1 MKKQTT
7 GKKPKIRHLSDSAA
21 ILDFGGQ
28 AISLSTSPRSSL
40 DSYIFDMAA
49 DGGGNWEQTYQTV
62 RGYKIVPYGIN
73 NDFPVMIRDIM
84 ARNNLAPGVL
94 HRKQNLLTGQGAFLY
109 ENTFDGGK
117 ITRRWIDDPNIS
129 AWLRSWDYDRFID
142 QAATDYLHT
151 GGFFAIHPLER
162 GYRLPGHDRRIAR
175 LEFVSA
181 KDARLEWTDSRNIDD
196 VRHILVGDFETA
208 CVNSGL
214 RSYPVFDPTDPGRY
228 PISASY
234 NYTYAF
240 GRNFYATP
248 GFMGAIRWIL
258 RGSDIPMIFR
268 HVTENGLNLAYHV
281 HSPQGY
287 WDRIEEKLREKYPE
301 EQPEE
306 IEARYKQAKK
316 KILDALTETLSGKQN
331 AGKFFES
338 IDSYDDDNNLIT
350 WKIEPVDQKIK
361 DFVEAQLKISEASSS
376 AITSG
381 MALHPSLTNIM
392 VNGKLASGSEMLYAL
407 KVFLHF
413 DTRIPE
419 RVILGP
425 INQAI
430 AYNFPGTR
438 YQLGFYHAVV
448 MSEEGISESERMK
461 NN

>member
-1 MKKQTT
+1 MKQT
-7 GKKPKIRHLSDSAA
+7 KRKPAKIREISDSAV
-21 ILDFGGQ
+21 IIDLGGNVM
-28 AISLSTSPRSSL
+28 SLSTSPRSSL
-40 DSYIFDMAA
+40 DSFIFDMATN
-49 DGGGNWEQTYQTV
+49 GGGNWEQTYQTV
-62 RGYKIVPYGIN
+62 RGRKIVPYGIN
-73 NDFPVMIRDIM
+73 NDFPVMIRDM
-84 ARNNLAPGVL
+84 MSRNNLAPGIL
-94 HRKQNLLTGQGAFLY
+94 GRKQNLLTGQGAFLY
-109 ENTFDGGK
+109 ENVFSGEK
-117 ITRRWIDDPNIS
+117 IERRWIDDPNIY

-142 QAATDYLHT
+142 QATTDYLHT

-162 GYRLPGHDRRIAR
+162 GYQLGRERRIAR

-181 KDARLEWTDSRNIDD
+181 KDARLEWPDTRNIDD
-196 VRHILVGDFETA
+196 VRHILIGDFETA
-208 CVNSGL
+208 CVNSGI
-214 RSYPVFDPTDPGRY
+214 RTYNVFDPADPGRY

-234 NYTYAF
+234 NYTYTF

-248 GFMGAIRWIL
+248 GFMGAVRWIL
-258 RGSDIPMIFR
+258 RGSDIPMIFQ

-287 WDRIEEKLREKYPE
+287 WDSMEEKLKAKYPD

-306 IEARYKQAKK
+306 IDARYKKAKK
-316 KILDALTETLSGKQN
+316 QILDNLTETLSGKQN

-338 IDSYDDDNNLIT
+338 IDSYDDDGNLIC

-361 DFVEAQLKISEASSS
+361 DFVEAQLKIGEAANS

-407 KVFLHF
+407 KIFLHS

-430 AYNFPGTR
+430 AYNFKSK
-438 YQLGFYHAVV
+438 YQLGFYHDVV
-448 MSEEGISESERMK
+448 MSEAGISESDRMK

>member
-1 MKKQTT
+1 MKQQKR
-7 GKKPKIRHLSDSAA
+7 KPSKLREISDTAA
-21 ILDFGGQ
+21 LIDLGGNVV
-28 AISLSTSPRSSL
+28 SLSTSPRSGL
-40 DSYIFDMAA
+40 DSYLFDMAA
-49 DGGGNWEQTYQTV
+49 DGAGNWEQTYQTV
-62 RGYKIVPYGIN
+62 QGFKIVPYGIG

-84 ARNNLAPGVL
+84 SRNNLAPGVL
-94 HRKQNLLTGQGAFLY
+94 GRKQNLLTGQGAFLY
-109 ENTFDGGK
+109 ENVFSGGK
-117 ITRRWIDDPNIS
+117 IERHWIDDAEIY
-129 AWLRSWDYDRFID
+129 AWLRSWDYERFID
-142 QAATDYLHT
+142 QATTDYLHT
-151 GGFFAIHPLER
+151 GGYFSLYPLQR
-162 GYRLPGHDRRIAR
+162 GHRLPGGERKIAR

-181 KDARLEWTDSRNIDD
+181 KDARLEWTDTRNIED

-208 CVNSGL
+208 CINSGI
-214 RSYPVFDPTDPGRY
+214 RSYNVFDPTDPGRY

-258 RGSDIPMIFR
+258 RGSDIPAIFR
-268 HVTENGLNLAYHV
+268 FVTENGLNLAYHV
-281 HSPQGY
+281 HTPQNY
-287 WDRIEEKLREKYPE
+287 WDDLKNKIKDKYPDD
-301 EQPEE
+301 QPLE
-306 IEARYKQAKK
+306 IEARYKKAKK
-316 KILDALTETLSGKQN
+316 QILDNLTETLSGKQN

-338 IDSYDDDNNLIT
+338 IDFYDEDGNLCS
-350 WKIEPVDQKIK
+350 WKIEPIDQKIK
-361 DFVEAQLKISEASSS
+361 DFVEAQLKISDAANS

-430 AYNFPGTR
+430 TYNFPDKK
-438 YQLGFYHAVV
+438 YQLGFYHSVV
-448 MSEEGISESERMK
+448 MSEEGVTESQRMK

>member
-1 MKKQTT
+1 MKKNEKR
-7 GKKPKIRHLSDSAA
+7 KKPQIREISESAV
-21 ILDFGGQ
+21 ILDFGGSVV
-28 AISLSTSPRSSL
+28 SLSTSPHSGL
-40 DSYIFDMAA
+40 DSYIFDIAA
-49 DGGGNWEQTYQTV
+49 DSGRNWEQTYQTV
-62 RGYKIVPYGIN
+62 CGHKIVPYGAN
-73 NDFPVMIRDIM
+73 NDFPVMIRDMM

-94 HRKQNLLTGQGAFLY
+94 HRKQNLLIGQGAFLY
-109 ENTFDGGK
+109 ENNFDGGK
-117 ITRRWIDDPNIS
+117 IERHWVDNPAIYQ
-129 AWLRSWDYDRFID
+129 WLKSWNYEQFVD
-142 QAATDYLHT
+142 QATTDYLHT

-162 GYRLPGHDRRIAR
+162 GARLSGRGRKIAC
-175 LEFVSA
+175 LEFVNA
-181 KDARLEWTDSRNIDD
+181 KDARLEWTDSRNIED
-196 VRHILVGDFETA
+196 VRHILIGDFENG
-208 CVNSGL
+208 CVNSGI
-214 RSYPVFDPTDPGRY
+214 RSYPIFDPADPGRY

-258 RGSDIPMIFR
+258 RGSDIPTIFR

-281 HSPQGY
+281 HSPQAY
-287 WDRIEEKLREKYPE
+287 WDRLEEKLREKYPE
-301 EQPEE
+301 EQPNE
-306 IEARYKQAKK
+306 IAVRYKKAKT
-316 KILDALTETLSGKQN
+316 KILDSLTETLSGKQN
-331 AGKFFES
+331 AGKFFET
-338 IDSYDDDNNLIT
+338 IDSYDDDGNLIS

-361 DFVEAQLKISEASSS
+361 DFVEAQLKISEAASS

-430 AYNFPGTR
+430 AYNFPGVKC
-438 YQLGFYHAVV
+438 QLGFYHSVV
-448 MSEEGISESERMK
+448 MSEEGVTASARMK

>member
-1 MKKQTT
+1 
-7 GKKPKIRHLSDSAA
+7 
-21 ILDFGGQ
+21 
-28 AISLSTSPRSSL
+28 
-40 DSYIFDMAA
+40 
-49 DGGGNWEQTYQTV
+49 
-62 RGYKIVPYGIN
+62 
-73 NDFPVMIRDIM
+73 
-84 ARNNLAPGVL
+84 
-94 HRKQNLLTGQGAFLY
+94 
-109 ENTFDGGK
+109 
-117 ITRRWIDDPNIS
+117 
-129 AWLRSWDYDRFID
+129 
-142 QAATDYLHT
+142 
-151 GGFFAIHPLER
+151 
-162 GYRLPGHDRRIAR
+162 
-175 LEFVSA
+175 
-181 KDARLEWTDSRNIDD
+181 
-196 VRHILVGDFETA
+196 
-208 CVNSGL
+208 
-214 RSYPVFDPTDPGRY
+214 
-228 PISASY
+228 
-234 NYTYAF
+234 
-240 GRNFYATP
+240 
-248 GFMGAIRWIL
+248 
-258 RGSDIPMIFR
+258 MIFR

-361 DFVEAQLKISEASSS
+361 DFVEAQLKISEAASS

-448 MSEEGISESERMK
+448 MSEEGVSESERMK